1 MFCVYAVMYDL
12 THSDDS
18 IFILM
23 LNTMCYFYMSSV
35 ICKVGSLILL
45 NFFCFTDFYLS
56 LWTNGFCCCP
66 VFTNSTCICSFVEVK
81 HL

>member
-45 NFFCFTDFYLS
+45 NFFVLLTFICLCGRMAFAVVLS
-56 LWTNGFCCCP
+56 SQIVLVSVHF
-66 VFTNSTCICSFVEVK
+66 
-81 HL
+81 